1 MNLHRTGKLAE
12 WETIPAEKRTRI
24 QKLAYKTKGI
34 ITPPNLITILGLG
47 LVIYGLILLVQEQ
60 YWIGLAL
67 LVVGRLLDI
76 ADGLAAEATKT
87 KSPLGELFDA
97 TADKIGTILTIIALF
112 VGAFT
117 FWWIL
122 VALFLPQAI
131 IAIVSIVKRRQNKPV
146 HPTLAGKLSMA
157 TLWAALVGFI
167 LAAALQ
173 SGMFG
178 ALSLLSYIAAGW
190 STVLAI
196 TALWQYST
204 GKDQD

>member
-12 WETIPAEKRTRI
+12 WESVSADKRTII
-24 QKLAYKTKGI
+24 QTIAFKTKGI
-34 ITPPNLITILGLG
+34 VTPPNIITVIGVG
-47 LVIYGLILLVQEQ
+47 LVVYGLIALLQES
-60 YWIGLAL
+60 YWIGLASL
-67 LVVGRLLDI
+67 IVGRLLDI

-112 VGAFT
+112 IGNFT

-122 VALFLPQAI
+122 VALFLPQLL
-131 IAIVSIVKRRQNKPV
+131 IALVSIHKKRQKAPI

-167 LAAALQ
+167 LAAALD
-173 SGMFG
+173 SGTFG
-178 ALSLLSYIAAGW
+178 ALSILSYIAAGW

-204 GKDQD
+204 EKE